1 MADDDVREYTKDN
14 PPGPGEGA
22 WYRSKE
28 MVFAHG
34 PLTNVKVGG
43 KHHKDK
49 AVYVVI
55 EDVVENKHGKVKAV
69 DAEEFRSQ
77 YIAANATD
85 PIPDP
90 PGPSTD
96 DAHEASKD
104 QATGFQFDD
113 GVQGD
118 DDARQVL
125 EKGQ

>member
-1 MADDDVREYTKDN
+1 MADEDVQEFNKDN
-14 PPGPGEGA
+14 PPGPGQGS

-28 MVFAHG
+28 MVFAYG
-34 PLTNVKVGG
+34 PLVDVKVNN
-43 KHHKDK
+43 KNYKDN
-49 AVYVVI
+49 AIFVVI
-55 EDVVENKHGKVKAV
+55 EDAVENKHGKLKPV
-69 DAEEFRSQ
+69 DATEFREQ
-77 YIAANATD
+77 FIAANATD

-104 QATGFQFDD
+104 QATGYQFED

-118 DDARQVL
+118 DDAAQVL